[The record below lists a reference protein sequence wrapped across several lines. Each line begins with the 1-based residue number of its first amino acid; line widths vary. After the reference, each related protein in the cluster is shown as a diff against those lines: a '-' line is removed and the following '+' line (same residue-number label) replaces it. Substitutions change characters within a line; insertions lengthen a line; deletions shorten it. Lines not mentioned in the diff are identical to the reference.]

1 MRLINNFL
9 IFLLTVNLV
18 NSQEQRIIEII
29 QAGKSIRNSTDFP
42 GANILQRDDNSR
54 VILFH
59 DGAKIESDLSYYYF
73 NENSF
78 KADGK
83 VNFNQG
89 DSLSL
94 TSDFLEYDGKSK
106 KAFAYGNVI
115 LLRPDMRLETDTLY
129 LDRIKNIAY
138 YNSRGKIIDNDNTLR
153 SNSGT
158 YFMGPKKYIFKS
170 NVTIDNP
177 DYNVDSEELEYY
189 TESNYTYFNDK
200 TLITGIDYSILCKNG
215 FYDTYSQRGFFKEN
229 AVINYDGKII
239 NGDSIYFE
247 NEKSY
252 ASASFNVKINDT
264 INDSII
270 TGHYGEIFK
279 EKDSA
284 IITKNALAVNIIK
297 NDSLYIHSDT
307 ITITGPDE
315 KKILKGY
322 YDVRILKSDVRGISD
337 SIHFN
342 QETGLIK
349 LLKQPKS
356 SRYLKA
362 LTDEQKNK
370 INPIIWFGENQ
381 ITGDKIFLKSN
392 MQTEELDSLIIR
404 GNVFMSQKD
413 SLVNDRF
420 NQIKGEKLDG
430 LFTDGK
436 LDNVFIVKNSTLL
449 YYMYSDEGE
458 FIGMNNTLA
467 SSILIKFNENEIS
480 EVSFYRNP
488 DGNVISEN
496 KIIINEMKLPGFI
509 WRENEKP
516 ESIDDLFSEADKK
529 INIVEIE

>member
-9 IFLLTVNLV
+9 IFLLTVNLA

-29 QAGKSIRNSTDFP
+29 QAGKSIRNSIDYP

-78 KADGK
+78 KASGK

-158 YFMGPKKYIFKS
+158 YFMGQKKYIFKS

-200 TLITGIDYSILCKNG
+200 TLITGIDYSILCENG
-215 FYDTYSQRGFFKEN
+215 FYDTYSQRGFFREN

-430 LFTDGK
+430 LFTEGK
-436 LDNVFIVKNSTLL
+436 LDNVFIEKNSTLL

-496 KIIINEMKLPGFI
+496 KIIVNEMKLPGFI

>member
-1 MRLINNFL
+1 MKFINNFL
-9 IFLLTVNLV
+9 IFLLTVNLA

-78 KADGK
+78 KANGK

-356 SRYLKA
+356 SRYLKS

-467 SSILIKFNENEIS
+467 SSILIKFYENEIS

-496 KIIINEMKLPGFI
+496 KIIVNEMKLPGFI

>member
-1 MRLINNFL
+1 MKFINNFL
-9 IFLLTVNLV
+9 IFLLTVNLA

-29 QAGKSIRNSTDFP
+29 QAGKSIRNSTDYP

-73 NENSF
+73 NKNSF
-78 KADGK
+78 KANGK

-200 TLITGIDYSILCKNG
+200 TLITGIDYSILCNNG

-356 SRYLKA
+356 SKYLKS

-496 KIIINEMKLPGFI
+496 KIIVNEMKLPGFI

>member
-1 MRLINNFL
+1 MKFINNFL
-9 IFLLTVNLV
+9 IFLLTVNLA
-18 NSQEQRIIEII
+18 NSQEQRTIEII
-29 QAGKSIRNSTDFP
+29 QAGKSIRNSTDYP

-78 KADGK
+78 KANGK

-138 YNSRGKIIDNDNTLR
+138 YNSRGKIIDNDNILR

-215 FYDTYSQRGFFKEN
+215 FYDTYNQRGFFKEN

-356 SRYLKA
+356 SRYLKS

-458 FIGMNNTLA
+458 FIGLNNTLA
-467 SSILIKFNENEIS
+467 SSILIRFTENEIS

>member
-1 MRLINNFL
+1 MKFINNFL
-9 IFLLTVNLV
+9 IFLLTVNLA

-29 QAGKSIRNSTDFP
+29 QAGKSIRNSTDYP

-78 KADGK
+78 KANGK

-158 YFMGPKKYIFKS
+158 YFMGQKKYIFKS

-200 TLITGIDYSILCKNG
+200 TLITGIDYSILCNNG

-356 SRYLKA
+356 SKYLRS

-496 KIIINEMKLPGFI
+496 KIIVNEMKLPGFI
-509 WRENEKP
+509 WRESEKP
-516 ESIDDLFSEADKK
+516 ETINDLFSDADKE
-529 INIVEIE
+529 INIVEID

>member
-1 MRLINNFL
+1 MKFFKSFL
-9 IFLLTVNLV
+9 IFLFTLNIV
-18 NSQEQRIIEII
+18 NSQEQRTIEII

-42 GANILQRDDNSR
+42 GANILQRDNNLR

-59 DGAKIESDLSYYYF
+59 DGARIESDLSYYYF

-78 KADGK
+78 KANGK
-83 VNFNQG
+83 VIFNQG
-89 DSLSL
+89 DSLLL
-94 TSDFLEYDGKSK
+94 TSDFLEYDGKTK
-106 KAFAYGNVI
+106 KAFAYGDV
-115 LLRPDMRLETDTLY
+115 LLTRPDMKLETDTLY
-129 LDRIKNIAY
+129 LDRTKNIAF
-138 YNSRGKIIDNDNTLR
+138 YNSRGKIIDNENTLR

-170 NVTIDNP
+170 NVTIENP
-177 DYNVDSEELEYY
+177 EYNVDSEELEYF

-200 TLITGIDYSILCKNG
+200 TLITGVDYSILCKNG
-215 FYDTYSQRGFFKEN
+215 FYDTYRQKGFFRDN

-239 NGDSIYFE
+239 YGDSIFFE

-252 ASASFNVKINDT
+252 ASATNNVRINDT
-264 INDSII
+264 INNSII

-279 EKDSA
+279 AKDSA
-284 IITKNALAVNIIK
+284 IITMNALAVNIIK
-297 NDSLYIHSDT
+297 SDSLYIHSDT

-322 YDVRILKSDVRGISD
+322 YDVRILKSDVRGLSD

-356 SRYLKA
+356 SKFLKT
-362 LTDEQKNK
+362 LTDEEKNK
-370 INPIIWFGENQ
+370 INPIIWFGKNQ
-381 ITGDKIFLKSN
+381 ITGDQIFLKSN

-430 LFTDGK
+430 FFRDGT
-436 LDNVFIVKNSTLL
+436 LDNVYIVKNSTLL

-467 SSILIKFNENEIS
+467 SSILIRFKENEIS

-496 KIIINEMKLPGFI
+496 KIILNEMKLPGFI
-509 WRENEKP
+509 WREDEKP
-516 ESIDDLFSEADKK
+516 ETIYDLFSEDDKELE
-529 INIVEIE
+529 IIEIE

>member
-1 MRLINNFL
+1 MKFLNSFL
-9 IFLLTVNLV
+9 IFLLAANLV
-18 NSQEQRIIEII
+18 NSQEQRTIEII
-29 QAGKSIRNSTDFP
+29 QAGKSVRNSKEFP
-42 GANILQRDDNSR
+42 GANILQRDDNLR

-59 DGAKIESDLSYYYF
+59 DGARIESDLSYYYF
-73 NENSF
+73 NEHSF
-78 KADGK
+78 TANGK

-94 TSDFLEYDGKSK
+94 TSDFLDYDGRSK

-115 LLRPDMRLETDTLY
+115 LIRHDMRLETDTLY

-138 YNSRGKIIDNDNTLR
+138 YNSKGKIIDIENTLR
-153 SNSGT
+153 SNSGR
-158 YFMGPKKYIFKS
+158 YYMGPKKYIFKS

-177 DYNVDSEELEYY
+177 EYNVDSEELEYY

-215 FYDTYSQRGFFKEN
+215 FYDTYSQRGFFREN

-252 ASASFNVKINDT
+252 ASASINVKINDT
-264 INDSII
+264 INNSII

-284 IITKNALAVNIIK
+284 VITKNALAVNIIK

-356 SRYLKA
+356 SRYLKS

>member
-1 MRLINNFL
+1 MNHFK
-9 IFLLTVNLV
+9 FLLILLITANTV
-18 NSQEQRIIEII
+18 NSQDQRTIEII
-29 QAGKSIRNSTDFP
+29 QAGKSIRNSVEYP
-42 GANILQRDDNSR
+42 GANILQRDNDIR

-78 KADGK
+78 KANGQ

-89 DSLSL
+89 DSLVL
-94 TSDFLEYDGKSK
+94 TSDYLEYDGASK
-106 KAFAYGNVI
+106 KAFAYGNVK
-115 LLRPDMRLETDTLY
+115 LTRPDMKLETDTLY
-129 LDRIKNIAY
+129 LDRTKNIAFY
-138 YNSRGKIIDNDNTLR
+138 DSKGRVIDNDNILV

-158 YFMGPKKYIFKS
+158 YYMGPKKYIFKS
-170 NVTIDNP
+170 NVVIDNP
-177 DYNVDSEELEYY
+177 EYNVNSEELEYF
-189 TESNYTYFNDK
+189 TETNHTYFNDK
-200 TLITGIDYSILCKNG
+200 TLITGIDYSILCKDG
-215 FYDTYSQRGFFKEN
+215 FYDTVNQKGYFRDD

-239 NGDSIYFE
+239 NGDSIFFE
-247 NEKSY
+247 NERSY
-252 ASASFNVKINDT
+252 AAASYNIKINDT
-264 INDSII
+264 INKSII

-322 YDVRILKSDVRGISD
+322 YDVRILKSDVRGLSD

-349 LLKQPKS
+349 LLKKPKS
-356 SRYLKA
+356 SKFIKR
-362 LTDEQKNK
+362 LTDEEKNK
-370 INPIIWFGENQ
+370 LNPVIWFGKNQ

-392 MQTEELDSLIIR
+392 VVTEELDSLIIR

-413 SLVNDRF
+413 SLNSDRF

-430 LFTDGK
+430 YFNQGS
-436 LDNVFIVKNSTLL
+436 LDNVYIVKNSTLL
-449 YYMYSDEGE
+449 YYMYSDDAE
-458 FIGMNNTLA
+458 FIGMNKTLA
-467 SSILIKFNENEIS
+467 SSILIKFLNNEIS
-480 EVSFYRNP
+480 EVSFYKTP

-496 KIIINEMKLPGFI
+496 KIILNEMKLPGFI
-509 WRENEKP
+509 WREEEKP
-516 ESIDDLFSEADKK
+516 NNVRDLFSDSDKK
-529 INIVEIE
+529 LEIVEIE

>member
-1 MRLINNFL
+1 MKFINNFL
-9 IFLLTVNLV
+9 IFLLTVNLA

-29 QAGKSIRNSTDFP
+29 QAGKSIRNSTDYP

-264 INDSII
+264 INNSII

-430 LFTDGK
+430 LFTEGK
-436 LDNVFIVKNSTLL
+436 LDNVFIEKNSTLL

>member
-1 MRLINNFL
+1 MKFINNFL
-9 IFLLTVNLV
+9 IFLLTFNLA
-18 NSQEQRIIEII
+18 NSQEQRTIEII
-29 QAGKSIRNSTDFP
+29 QAGKSIRNSTDYP

-78 KADGK
+78 KANGK

-158 YFMGPKKYIFKS
+158 YFIGQKKYIFKS

-200 TLITGIDYSILCKNG
+200 TLITGIDYSILCTNG
-215 FYDTYSQRGFFKEN
+215 FYDTYSQKGFFREN

-252 ASASFNVKINDT
+252 ASATYNIKINDT
-264 INDSII
+264 VNNSII

-284 IITKNALAVNIIK
+284 VITKNALAVNIIK

-307 ITITGPDE
+307 ITITGPNE

-322 YDVRILKSDVRGISD
+322 YDVRILKSDVRGLSD

-349 LLKQPKS
+349 LLKKPRS
-356 SRYLKA
+356 SKYLKS
-362 LTDEQKNK
+362 LTDEEKNE
-370 INPIIWFGENQ
+370 INPIIWFGKNQ

-392 MQTEELDSLIIR
+392 IQTEELDSLIIR
-404 GNVFMSQKD
+404 GNVFMSQRD
-413 SLVNDRF
+413 SIVDDRF
-420 NQIKGEKLDG
+420 NQIKGENLDG
-430 LFTDGK
+430 FFNDGK

-449 YYMYSDEGE
+449 YFMYSDEGE
-458 FIGMNNTLA
+458 FIGLNNTLA
-467 SSILIKFNENEIS
+467 SSILIRFTENEIS

-496 KIIINEMKLPGFI
+496 KIIMNEMKLPGFI
-509 WRENEKP
+509 WRESEKP
-516 ESIDDLFSEADKK
+516 ETIDDLFSEADKE
-529 INIVEIE
+529 INIVKID